1 MNLWGF
7 TPAYLREAKA
17 RFAAFLDE
25 NLPKNPEKCEYLL
38 PKLVSDLIE
47 EGKADAL
54 VLDNEDKWYG
64 VTYKE
69 DKPVV
74 VEAFRQL
81 KAEGVYPENF

>member
-7 TPAYLREAKA
+7 TTAYLEEAKA
-17 RFAAFLDE
+17 RFPEFLDK

-38 PKLVSDLIE
+38 PVLVSDMIE

-69 DKPVV
+69 DKTQV

-81 KAEGVYPENF
+81 KADGVYPGEF